1 MQVART
7 TSSAQAVAKASVDAP
22 TRATTSYAPLYL
34 TTSLGNTSFD
44 LEDLEKIALD
54 RLRVL
59 KAAERARTE
68 AFGNNA
74 GNTGGA
80 GGRTEAIRASI
91 RKAEKQYGLNVPS
104 GTGSAKARMERES
117 RIMKDEASHFL
128 VRLAL
133 CRTHEQRQWVSSA
146 ECALF
151 NTRLE
156 FTGVEFGLH
165 ALSKVND
172 SPEVEAVSLTEME
185 KFRKELDAVARGPCR
200 SKTGVDFTSVRYYK
214 TKFEQVPSLI
224 RSRRVFVRHG
234 NVYVPERNVMDIVG
248 QQFRSRLNGGLIT
261 ASKAGIVAD
270 SDARMR
276 LILESI
282 RQHFTAE
289 TAERAFDAN
298 SKRDKVDTISLNEL
312 NDSVDCMPLCMRHMM
327 HKLRENHHLRYSARL
342 QLGVF
347 LKGCGLSM
355 DDSLRFWKAEFGK
368 GDISADKF
376 EKNYAY
382 NIRHHYGKEGKRKN
396 LQPFA
401 CIKVINDRPGPGEHN
416 GCPYREMQSL
426 QLTQTLR
433 AVGVEP
439 NSIGSIVK
447 TAGAGNFQLACGL
460 CFSSSQPGPHEMS
473 ETGLPGYVP
482 NHPNEYFIEAR
493 RRRFGLVLEQQP
505 AIDDDLDDDEL
516 ISAAVAAEV
525 RTESQTQDDDDG
537 NDKDKDEGQDEANK
551 KDSEE
556 PSESADDGAGSSSAQ
571 PQPGSVDSA
580 AMQDGQTDK
589 ENGAGEGNSST
600 AQDKDV
606 AMKGAP
612 TTVHEGVKDV
622 DMSKTEESDAGKCGA
637 TSGAEPA
644 ADKGT
649 AQVADGERPSKLAKV
664 AEAE

>member
-7 TSSAQAVAKASVDAP
+7 TSSAQAVANASVDAP

-59 KAAERARTE
+59 KAVERARTE
-68 AFGNNA
+68 AFGNNT
-74 GNTGGA
+74 GNIGGT
-80 GGRTEAIRASI
+80 GGRTEAIRNSI
-91 RKAEKQYGLNVPS
+91 RKAERQYGLNVPS
-104 GTGSAKARMERES
+104 SKATAKARMERES

-151 NTRLE
+151 NARLE
-156 FTGVEFGLH
+156 LTGVEFALN
-165 ALSKVND
+165 ALSKVSD
-172 SPEVEAVSLTEME
+172 GPDVEAVSLTEME

-200 SKTGVDFTSVRYYK
+200 SKAGVDFTSVRYYK

-401 CIKVINDRPGPGEHN
+401 CIKVINERPGPGEHN

-439 NSIGSIVK
+439 NSIGPIVK

-460 CFSSSQPGPHEMS
+460 CFSASQPGPHEMS
-473 ETGLPGYVP
+473 EAGLPGYVP

-493 RRRFGLVLEQQP
+493 RRRFGLVSEEQP

-516 ISAAVAAEV
+516 ISAAEAAEV
-525 RTESQTQDDDDG
+525 RTESQTQEEEEG
-537 NDKDKDEGQDEANK
+537 NDDKGDRPDETS
-551 KDSEE
+551 KDSEKA
-556 PSESADDGAGSSSAQ
+556 SGGA
-571 PQPGSVDSA
+571 A
-580 AMQDGQTDK
+580 A
-589 ENGAGEGNSST
+589 AGEDEPCT
-600 AQDKDV
+600 EQDKDV
-606 AMKGAP
+606 PMESAS
-612 TTVHEGVKDV
+612 TTNQGRDKDV
-622 DMSKTEESDAGKCGA
+622 DMSKDPESDAGKGGA
-637 TSGAEPA
+637 GAGAEPTTA
-644 ADKGT
+644 ADNQEQAAEPETEANGEGTADKGT
-649 AQVADGERPSKLAKV
+649 ARVADVERPSKLAKV